1 MNTKTALAALAL
13 VGLCGCVTQGGAPTA
28 MRVEKSRTFDAP
40 FDVVWPAIIDSIAEQ
55 NLPITTLEKVS
66 GLIAI
71 SGVSYS
77 PNDANEG
84 YRGAVMG
91 VPDLVTARAARFNI
105 FATSQEGGKTTVKVN
120 TSFTMQVRTGNGS
133 NLFPY
138 RYQTEEAFSNGNFE
152 KRVFSEISYR
162 VNHGP
167 ELKRAVKTGSVTG
180 DSNDGGM
187 HCVQGI
193 GGTICTHTNQ

>member
-13 VGLCGCVTQGGAPTA
+13 VGLYGCVTQGGAPIA
-28 MRVEKSRTFDAP
+28 MRIEKSRTFDAP

-77 PNDANEG
+77 PNDASEG
-84 YRGAVMG
+84 YRGSVMG
-91 VPDLVTARAARFNI
+91 IPDQVTARVARFNI

-120 TSFTMQVRTGNGS
+120 TSFKMQVRTGNGS

-138 RYQTEEAFSNGNFE
+138 RYQIEEAFSNGNFE
-152 KRVFSEISYR
+152 KRVFGEISYR
-162 VNHGP
+162 IKLGP
-167 ELKRAVKTGSVTG
+167 ELKRAVQTGSATS

-187 HCVQGI
+187 RCAQGF
-193 GGTICTHTNQ
+193 GGTICTKTNQ

>member
-1 MNTKTALAALAL
+1 MNIKTALAALAL
-13 VGLCGCVTQGGAPTA
+13 VGLFGCVTQGQAPTA

-77 PNDANEG
+77 PNDADEG

-91 VPDLVTARAARFNI
+91 IPDQVTARAARFNI

-120 TSFTMQVRTGNGS
+120 TRFAMQVRMGNGS
-133 NLFPY
+133 NIFPY

-162 VNHGP
+162 IKRGT
-167 ELKRAVKTGSVTG
+167 ELKKAVQTGSATG
-180 DSNDGGM
+180 DPNAGGM
-187 HCVQGI
+187 HCVQGF